1 MSAMYHI
8 IEKNERRNRQSA
20 VLLAITLHLAL
31 VALIYFQ
38 AGTKPAAK
46 ADTAQI
52 VAKTAP
58 VKTRPL
64 LKP

>member
-1 MSAMYHI
+1 MYHI

-31 VALIYFQ
+31 GAFIYFQ

-46 ADTAQI
+46 TDPVQT

-58 VKTRPL
+58 VKSRPII
-64 LKP
+64 KP